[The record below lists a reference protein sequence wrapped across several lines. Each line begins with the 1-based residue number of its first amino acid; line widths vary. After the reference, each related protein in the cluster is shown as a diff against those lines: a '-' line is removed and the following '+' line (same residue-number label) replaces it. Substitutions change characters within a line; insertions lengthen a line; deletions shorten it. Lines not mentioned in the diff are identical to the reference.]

1 MKKSTKIVLG
11 IVLVLALILGIGY
24 AAITSSEL
32 NISGTANAEGKDTEF
47 IVRFKEAPTLS
58 EQTEGVTLTS
68 NSLENL
74 SASFTVDGLTTK
86 GDTAKVTYIVE
97 NASPS
102 TSNLDAIL
110 KQTKLINSNEDYFTV
125 TSNLVTDTAV
135 ALDNGGEQQ
144 VVITI
149 TLNKT
154 PVEKQSTTIQIGLT
168 ATPAEET
175 L

>member
-1 MKKSTKIVLG
+1 MTKSTKILLG
-11 IVLVLALILGIGY
+11 IVLVLIVILGIGY
-24 AAITSSEL
+24 AAITAEEL
-32 NISGTANAEGKDTEF
+32 NITGTANAEGKDTEF
-47 IVRFKEAPTLS
+47 IVRFKQAPTLS

-74 SASFTVDGLTTK
+74 LATFTVNGLTTR

-102 TSNLDAIL
+102 TSNLDATL
-110 KQTKLINSNEDYFTV
+110 TQTKLTNSNEEYFTV
-125 TSNLVTDTAV
+125 TSNLVTNNAV
-135 ALDNGGEQQ
+135 ELNNGEEQQ

-154 PVEKQSTTIQIGLT
+154 PLEKKSATIELGLKAEPT
-168 ATPAEET
+168 EET